1 MHKRMHIWLI
11 CHMILIA
18 FHSDFFFFIY
28 QFDEDKHRQR
38 NEWRKLKVRCLE
50 QNMTQKKWHTHYFF
64 VSRKL
69 WMFVYICIVSIS
81 IIIFN
86 QKKKHHKIS
95 GEIISVDFPVFFE
108 TMWSFILKVDGP
120 SLCEFDTK
128 YSQSNNYTDLLTT
141 HWKHENIYSYTILYE
156 IRCRYVMLF

>member
-1 MHKRMHIWLI
+1 MSYDPYCFSLWFLFLHLSIWR
-11 CHMILIA
+11 
-18 FHSDFFFFIY
+18 
-28 QFDEDKHRQR
+28 RQTSSTKWMEKIESEMFR
-38 NEWRKLKVRCLE
+38 TKYDPEE
-50 QNMTQKKWHTHYFF
+50 MTHTHYFF